1 MNVQEAAMSVNRV
14 RCALAAMA
22 IVLIGGAAA
31 SAQERP
37 AEFDNYVIP
46 GWSFTPG
53 LSISG
58 VWDSNV
64 TLQGPA
70 AITGETPNDTVFLI
84 VPSGQFEL
92 ASPRTNFHAGYRGY
106 WRRHQELGQLDGFDQ
121 RAYVSLQHAFTPRV
135 SWSINNE
142 FSKLP
147 TTDLLQMFE
156 VPFRRIGSRANFFG
170 TGVDTRLTKYTDLR
184 VRYENTWTSFD
195 RVDEFLNAGTIHGF
209 RADVRRRLSERTT
222 LGAEGRLRRSD
233 VSRDDPRV
241 IWFRDAGAMFD
252 YRLSEYLTLNLV
264 GGFSHLQSSRADE
277 SETSPY
283 YRLGLQHATD
293 RARMGVELQQ
303 SYMPSF
309 GFSGTNNTRELRG
322 FVHMPFSR
330 NRLYVQADASW
341 RRSDPYLVAE
351 DAIIGLDAGEVR
363 LDTFY
368 TQVTVGY
375 SARRW
380 LRVEGYHTY
389 SKQDSLI
396 PGEPIQRHRI
406 GTQLVVSQPMRIR

>member
-1 MNVQEAAMSVNRV
+1 MHSNCFRRIV
-14 RCALAAMA
+14 ALTSL
-22 IVLIGGAAA
+22 VLLGAASA
-31 SAQERP
+31 AAQERP
-37 AEFDNYVIP
+37 AEFDGYVIP

-53 LSISG
+53 VSISG
-58 VWDSNV
+58 MWDSNV

-70 AITGETPNDTVFLI
+70 AITGDTPNDTVFVI
-84 VPSGQFEL
+84 VPSGQL
-92 ASPRTNFHAGYRGY
+92 TLVSPRTNFHAGYRGY
-106 WRRHQELGQLDGFDQ
+106 LRRHQELGQLDGFDQ

-147 TTDLLQMFE
+147 TTDLLQAFE

-170 TGVDTRLTKYTDLR
+170 TGIDARLTKYTDLR

-195 RVDEFLNAGTIHGF
+195 RVDEFLNEGTIHGF
-209 RADVRRRLSERTT
+209 RAEVRRRLSERSTV
-222 LGAEGRLRRSD
+222 GVEGRLRRSD
-233 VSRDDPRV
+233 VTRDDPRV
-241 IWFRDAGAMFD
+241 VWFRDAGGMFD
-252 YRLSEYLTLNLV
+252 YRLSEFLTLNLV
-264 GGFSHLQSSRADE
+264 GGVAHLQSTRADE
-277 SETSPY
+277 SESSPY
-283 YRLGLQHATD
+283 YRVGLQHSTE

-330 NRLYVQADASW
+330 NRFYVQGDASW
-341 RRSDPYLVAE
+341 RRSDPYLVE
-351 DAIIGLDAGEVR
+351 GDPLLGLEAGEVR
-363 LDTFY
+363 LDTFF

-375 SARRW
+375 SALRW

-389 SKQDSLI
+389 SKQDSI
-396 PGEPIQRHRI
+396 IAGEPIQRHRI